1 MLAGTGGNTNRRLSK
16 GTWGKGGPTGS
27 NSIKCKVFLLTHV
40 EKERMERQTS
50 ILSTEPGSNDW
61 ESSALNTKPVL
72 GTEVCLPILPYV
84 LPAVLDYSVNFPLTD
99 LNFMLSEPLQG
110 STRHTSPSREEP
122 RWGKYWPLYVD
133 IYGISTWWWISK
145 VLYLRVAGHYE
156 Y

>member
-1 MLAGTGGNTNRRLSK
+1 MMLAGTGGNTNRRLSK
-16 GTWGKGGPTGS
+16 GTWGKGGPTDS

-99 LNFMLSEPLQG
+99 LLCCQSPFRGQPDTPLHQGRSQDGGIIDHYML
-110 STRHTSPSREEP
+110 
-122 RWGKYWPLYVD
+122 
-133 IYGISTWWWISK
+133 IYMASAPGD
-145 VLYLRVAGHYE
+145 G
-156 Y
+156 